1 MIQTPEPASGIDSSA
16 DAEFRTEVREWLAEN
31 LNGQFRELRGLGGPG
46 REHEAF
52 EERLEWDRA
61 LAAAGLTCLG
71 WPKQWGGRDATL
83 RQQVIFHEEY
93 AKADAPS
100 RVSHLGEE
108 LLGPT
113 VIAFGTEAQK
123 QRFLPGIRNVT
134 ELWCQGYS
142 EPGAGSD
149 LAAVTTSAQLDGDE
163 WVINGQKI
171 WTSLAHLSDW
181 CFVVARTEKGSSR
194 HHGLSYLLVPMKQPG
209 VEVRP
214 IIQLTGTAEFNE
226 VFFDN
231 ARTAAD
237 LVVGQPG
244 DGWKVAMGTL
254 TFERGISTVGQQIRY
269 ARELA
274 DLEAVAQANG
284 AIENPVIAERLDRAW
299 VGLRVLRAHVLR
311 TLESGHDGASGGA
324 GKSGTAVDARTAAG
338 QASVTKLLWANWHRG
353 LGELA
358 MDVLGAPGLVADG
371 PGDDLNA
378 WQRMFLFTRADTIYG
393 GSNEVQRNI
402 ISERVLGLPREA
414 RP

>member
-1 MIQTPEPASGIDSSA
+1 MIQTPEPASGIEPVE
-16 DAEFRTEVREWLAEN
+16 DAAFRAEVRDWLAN
-31 LNGQFRELRGLGGPG
+31 ALNGEFAHLRGLGGPG

-71 WPKQWGGRDATL
+71 WPKEWGGRDATL
-83 RQQVIFHEEY
+83 AQQIIFHEEY

-113 VIAFGTEAQK
+113 LIAFGTEEQK
-123 QRFLPGIRNVT
+123 KRFLPGIRNVT

-149 LAAVTTSAQLDGDE
+149 LAAVATSAQLDGDE
-163 WVINGQKI
+163 WSINGQKV

-181 CFVVARTEKGSSR
+181 CFVVARSEKGSQR
-194 HHGLSYLLVPMKQPG
+194 HKGLSYLLVPMKQPG

-226 VFFDN
+226 VYFDN

-237 LVVGQPG
+237 LVVGAPG

-254 TFERGISTVGQQIRY
+254 TFERGISTIGQQIRY
-269 ARELA
+269 ARELG
-274 DLEAVAQANG
+274 DLEAVARENG
-284 AIENPVIAERLDRAW
+284 AIDNPVIADRLDKAW

-311 TLESGHDGASGGA
+311 TLDDGHDGAQ
-324 GKSGTAVDARTAAG
+324 VDARTAAG

-358 MDVLGAPGLVADG
+358 MDVLGAPGLIADAE
-371 PGDDLNA
+371 GDDLNA
-378 WQRMFLFTRADTIYG
+378 WQRLFLFSRADTIYG